1 MTASSPQLRRFLTA
15 HRFIVKSSC
24 EHVSDAVFRCFDFHC
39 VRPVAPELSPRRRP
53 PAPFGWESQR
63 DVATSCVLCRVT
75 VGRSEIPSP
84 NFLTSPLPRALTPKS
99 SPASRE
105 RREYRAARATPT
117 GSRLKPVAVAT
128 QNTFN
133 RFEFELLFERDRR
146 IEKFVCPTLLRS
158 LTPSHASE
166 LPATSLAD
174 RSPETTILHP
184 TTLSKQLNHRFPN
197 HSQASLLTVESDD
210 SSNLSQP
217 WASRRKDASHRSL

>member
-1 MTASSPQLRRFLTA
+1 MTASSPQLRRFLPA

-24 EHVSDAVFRCFDFHC
+24 EHVSDAVFRCLDFHC
-39 VRPVAPELSPRRRP
+39 VRPVAPKLSPRRRP

-63 DVATSCVLCRVT
+63 DAATSCVLCRVT

-99 SPASRE
+99 LPASRE

-117 GSRLKPVAVAT
+117 ASRLKPVAVAT

-133 RFEFELLFERDRR
+133 RFESELLLERDRR

-158 LTPSHASE
+158 LTPSHVSE
-166 LPATSLAD
+166 IPATSLAD
-174 RSPETTILHP
+174 RSPEATILHP
-184 TTLSKQLNHRFPN
+184 TTLSKQLNYRFPN
-197 HSQASLLTVESDD
+197 HAQASLLTIESNDA
-210 SSNLSQP
+210 SNLSQP